1 MKALL
6 IIATIVMA
14 ADFVATTYQNYL
26 LKKELKKKNE
36 NL

>member
-1 MKALL
+1 MKTLL

-14 ADFVATTYQNYL
+14 IDVAATTYQNYL

-36 NL
+36 TL

>member
-1 MKALL
+1 MKTLF

-14 ADFVATTYQNYL
+14 ADVLATTYQNYL